1 MDYGLLNIGSI
12 VLGVIAFVLPV
23 INLIRYNTSNNQYW
37 FVFTLMSII
46 SCMLSLF
53 MQIFYIN
60 HLINI
65 KDWTAIMDTINVV
78 AFASAMLLVATIV
91 LNGVTLFAYIGNRK
105 KK

>member
-12 VLGVIAFVLPV
+12 ILGLIAFILPV
-23 INLIRYNTSNNQYW
+23 INLIRYNTSNNPYW
-37 FVFTLMSII
+37 FVFALMSIA
-46 SCMLSLF
+46 SCMFSLG

-60 HLINI
+60 YLINI
-65 KDWTAIMDTINVV
+65 KDWTAIMDTINIVV
-78 AFASAMLLVATIV
+78 FSAALLLVATIV

>member
-12 VLGVIAFVLPV
+12 VLGLIAFVLPV
-23 INLIRYNTSNNQYW
+23 INLIRYNNSNNQYW
-37 FVFTLMSII
+37 FVFALMSIV
-46 SCMLSLF
+46 SCMLSLG

-60 HLINI
+60 HLISL
-65 KDWTAIMDTINVV
+65 KDWTAIMDTINIVV
-78 AFASAMLLVATIV
+78 FSAALLLVATTV

>member
-1 MDYGLLNIGSI
+1 MDYGLLNIASI
-12 VLGVIAFVLPV
+12 LLGLIAFVLPV

-37 FVFTLMSII
+37 FVFTLMSIV
-46 SCMLSLF
+46 SCMLSLG

-60 HLINI
+60 HLINM

-78 AFASAMLLVATIV
+78 AFSSALLLVATIV